1 MVNWVNIGFNWV
13 LLSSLYALVA
23 IGFTLIFGVGNVLN
37 LFHGASITLGAVA
50 AWLVTSVAGM
60 SVWVGIGAALLV
72 GGLFN
77 MILYMGLVSW
87 IKHDPIV
94 VAVVTLVVFLIV
106 EHTLVVGMGTT
117 QQFLPPL
124 VEGQTEI
131 LGKDVLNNRIVVV
144 VLSWVVI
151 GILIA
156 FVNRTREGQA
166 ILAVSMS
173 RKGASLVGI
182 NADTVYRNTWIV
194 AGVIAALS
202 GVFLGSF
209 RTVSPA
215 MGLNPMI
222 LSFSV
227 VILGGLGSIRGSLV
241 GAYVIGLLEVLT
253 TSLVSPNLSGITPL
267 LALFIVLV
275 LKPEGLFGRGAVGH

>member
-1 MVNWVNIGFNWV
+1 MVNWVNIGINWV
-13 LLSSLYALVA
+13 LISSLYALVA

-50 AWLVTSVAGM
+50 AWLVTNAGGM
-60 SVWVGIGAALLV
+60 SVWFGVGAAVLV
-72 GGLFN
+72 GGVFN
-77 MILYMGLVSW
+77 LALYDGV
-87 IKHDPIV
+87 IRRIHDDPIV
-94 VAVVTLVVFLIV
+94 VAVITLAIFLIV
-106 EHTLVVGMGTT
+106 EHGLVIGMGTT
-117 QQFLPPL
+117 QKFLPPL
-124 VEGQTEI
+124 IEGQTGV
-131 LGKDVLNNRIVVV
+131 LGKKVLNNRIVVV
-144 VLSWVVI
+144 VLSWVII
-151 GILIA
+151 GILIL
-156 FVNRTREGQA
+156 FVNRTKEGQA

-173 RKGASLVGI
+173 QKGAALVGI

-194 AGVIAALS
+194 AGIIAAVS

-241 GAYVIGLLEVLT
+241 GAYIIGLLEVLT
-253 TSLVSPNLSGITPL
+253 TSLVSPNMTGLTPL
-267 LALFIVLV
+267 LALFVVLV
-275 LKPEGLFGRGAVGH
+275 LKPEGLFGRGAIGH

>member
-1 MVNWVNIGFNWV
+1 MVNWVGLGINWV
-13 LLSSLYALVA
+13 LISSLYALVA

-50 AWLVTSVAGM
+50 AWLVTSVGGM
-60 SVWVGIGAALLV
+60 SVWLGIGAAVLV

-77 MILYMGLVSW
+77 LVIYDGL
-87 IKHDPIV
+87 IGLIQDDPIV
-94 VAVVTLVVFLIV
+94 VAVVTLVIFLIV
-106 EHTLVVGMGTT
+106 EHALVIGMGTT
-117 QQFLPPL
+117 QKFLPPL
-124 VEGQTEI
+124 IGGQSQI
-131 LGKDVLNNRIVVV
+131 LGKKVLNNRIGVV

-151 GILIA
+151 GLLVL
-156 FVNRTREGQA
+156 FVNRTREGKA

-173 RKGASLVGI
+173 SKGAAMVGI
-182 NADTVYRNTWIV
+182 NADTVYRNTWVV
-194 AGVIAALS
+194 AGVIAAIS

-227 VILGGLGSIRGSLV
+227 VILGGLGSIRGSVV

-253 TSLVSPNLSGITPL
+253 TSLVSPNLSGLAPL
-267 LALFIVLV
+267 LALFVVLV
-275 LKPEGLFGRGAVGH
+275 LKPEGLFGRGAIGH

>member
-1 MVNWVNIGFNWV
+1 MVNWVGLGINWV
-13 LLSSLYALVA
+13 LISSLYALVA

-50 AWLVTSVAGM
+50 AWLVTSVGGM
-60 SVWVGIGAALLV
+60 SVWLGIGAAVLV

-77 MILYMGLVSW
+77 LVIYDGL
-87 IKHDPIV
+87 IGLIQDDPIV
-94 VAVVTLVVFLIV
+94 VAVVTLVIFLIV
-106 EHTLVVGMGTT
+106 EHALVIGMGTT
-117 QQFLPPL
+117 QKFLPPL
-124 VEGQTEI
+124 IGGQSQI
-131 LGKDVLNNRIVVV
+131 LGKKVLNNRIGVV

-151 GILIA
+151 GLLVL
-156 FVNRTREGQA
+156 FVNRTREGKA

-173 RKGASLVGI
+173 SKGAAMVGI
-182 NADTVYRNTWIV
+182 NADTVYRNTWVV
-194 AGVIAALS
+194 AGVIAAIS

-253 TSLVSPNLSGITPL
+253 TSLVSPNLSGLAPL
-267 LALFIVLV
+267 LALFVVLV
-275 LKPEGLFGRGAVGH
+275 LKPEGLFGRGAIGH

>member
-1 MVNWVNIGFNWV
+1 MVNWVNIGINWV
-13 LLSSLYALVA
+13 LISSLYALVA

-50 AWLVTSVAGM
+50 AWLVTSVGGM
-60 SVWVGIGAALLV
+60 NVWLGIGAAIIL

-77 MILYMGLVSW
+77 VILYDGL
-87 IKHDPIV
+87 IRRIQDDHIV
-94 VAVVTLVVFLIV
+94 VAVVTLVVFFIV
-106 EHTLVVGMGTT
+106 EHGLIIGMGTT
-117 QQFLPPL
+117 QKFIPPL
-124 VEGQTEI
+124 IEGQTQV
-131 LGKDVLNNRIVVV
+131 LGKNVLNNRIAVVA
-144 VLSWVVI
+144 LSWVVI
-151 GILIA
+151 GALIV

-173 RKGASLVGI
+173 DKGAALIGI
-182 NADTVYRNTWIV
+182 DADTVYRNTWIV
-194 AGVIAALS
+194 AGVIAAVS

-253 TSLVSPNLSGITPL
+253 TSLVSPNLSGLTPL
-267 LALFIVLV
+267 LALFVVLV
-275 LKPEGLFGRGAVGH
+275 LRPEGLFGRGAVGH